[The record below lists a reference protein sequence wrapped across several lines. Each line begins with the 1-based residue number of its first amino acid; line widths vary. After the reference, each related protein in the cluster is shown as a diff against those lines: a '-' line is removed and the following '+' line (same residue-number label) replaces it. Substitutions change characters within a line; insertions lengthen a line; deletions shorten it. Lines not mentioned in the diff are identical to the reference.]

1 MNLTKALQKAVFW
14 YTTGIILILVFVV
27 DYFIEDYFLQQE
39 IVLQREKAQNEL
51 TTLRARIEGV
61 INANISLVQGFASV
75 IASNPDIDQQY
86 FARIGKDVIEKSS
99 IIQNI
104 AGAPDMVISLMY
116 PLAGNEAAL
125 GLDYSKHPQQK
136 TAALKVIETGKLVLA
151 GPLQLQQGGI
161 GFVARVPVY
170 VTNAV
175 SQGNNQ
181 LWGLLASVF
190 NAEKLYQYSGLR
202 DIDSNLLVAIK
213 GRDAEGSSGAH
224 FFGDKQIYQHFPVSE
239 YINLP
244 YGSWKLSA
252 IPANGWLTQ
261 AENVWLI
268 RGINLILAVI
278 LIGVLLLATIN
289 LEKQNQ
295 LKEGLKSSN
304 ARFTSVLDGMNAV
317 VFVADMQSH
326 EILYANPKAIATFG
340 ENLMGDKCW
349 KRFQVDRNQPCN
361 PCVNDELIDEHG
373 HINPPLSREIQS
385 DFNGIWYQ
393 CETQAIVWDEGRIAR
408 LEVATDISELKR
420 NEQLLSEAHQSLEST
435 AYFDSLTGLPNR
447 RMLTTHFDNMVAC
460 KDDKQHQLIVCYLD
474 LDGFKQIND
483 SYGHEIGDH
492 LLKLIAGRLA
502 ATLREND
509 VVARWGGDEFALV
522 LQVRDM
528 QEATELLNRVLA
540 RVTDS
545 YSYNNYQFD
554 ISASIGVAVY
564 SEGDRNIDALLRQA
578 DQAMYMA
585 KQQGKQRFCFFD
597 VDEDRK
603 QIAIK
608 EQINEIS
615 RAITDREMIL
625 YYQPKL
631 SLSQAKVYGVEVL
644 IRWAHPER
652 GLVQPVDFLPHIRGT
667 HVQTELDW
675 WVIETAINQALQ
687 WQRHHV
693 ELSVS
698 INVSPS
704 TLQQDDFISR
714 LINVLNDRQLKPGI
728 VELEILESDV
738 ADINKIS
745 SVIQKLEKFNLS
757 FALDDYGTGYSS
769 LTYLRQLP
777 VHTLKIDQSFVRD
790 MLVDQDDL
798 SIVEGVI
805 GLARVFEREV
815 IAEGVET
822 IPHGIKLAQL
832 GCYNLQGYCIA
843 RPMPLEQLNDW
854 LARYQ
859 IPPEWMI

>member
-1 MNLTKALQKAVFW
+1 MNLPQALQKTVFW

-27 DYFIEDYFLQQE
+27 DYFVEDYFLQQE
-39 IVLQREKAQNEL
+39 IILQREKAQNEL

-61 INANISLVQGFASV
+61 INSNISLVQGFASV
-75 IASNPDIDQQY
+75 IASNPDIDQPY
-86 FARIGKDVIEKSS
+86 FARIGKDVLEKSS

-104 AGAPDMVISLMY
+104 AGAPDLVISLMY
-116 PLAGNEAAL
+116 PMQGNEAAL

-170 VTNAV
+170 VANAV
-175 SQGNNQ
+175 SQENNQ

-190 NAEKLYQYSGLR
+190 NAEKLYQEAGLR
-202 DIDSNLLVAIK
+202 DNNSNLQVAIK

-239 YINLP
+239 NINLP
-244 YGSWKLSA
+244 YGSWKVSA
-252 IPANGWLTQ
+252 IPAGGWLTQ
-261 AENVWLI
+261 TQNVWMI
-268 RGINLILAVI
+268 RAVNLVCALF
-278 LIGVLLLATIN
+278 LIGILFLIIIN
-289 LEKQNQ
+289 LEKQKQ

-317 VFVADMQSH
+317 VFVSDMQSH

-340 ENLMGDKCW
+340 DNLIGDKCW
-349 KRFQVDRNQPCN
+349 NRFQADQVRPCE
-361 PCVNDELIDEHG
+361 PCLNDKLIDEHG
-373 HINPPLSREIQS
+373 HINPPVSSEIQS
-385 DFNGIWYQ
+385 TFNGIWYQ

-420 NEQLLSEAHQSLEST
+420 NEQLLSEAHQSLETT
-435 AYFDSLTGLPNR
+435 AYYDALTGLPNR
-447 RMLTTHFDNMVAC
+447 RMLTTHFDNMVAR
-460 KDDKQHQLIVCYLD
+460 KEDNQYQLLICYLD
-474 LDGFKQIND
+474 LDGFKLIND
-483 SYGHEIGDH
+483 SYGHEVGDH
-492 LLKLIAGRLA
+492 LLKLIASRLD

-509 VVARWGGDEFALV
+509 VVARWGGDEFALIM
-522 LQVRDM
+522 QVRDM
-528 QEATELLNRVLA
+528 QEATELLNRVLS

-545 YSYNNYQFD
+545 YSFNNYQFD

-564 SEGDRNIDALLRQA
+564 SESDRNIDTLLRQA

-615 RAITDREMIL
+615 RAIAEQEMVL

-631 SLSQAKVYGVEVL
+631 SLSQAKVYGIEVL
-644 IRWAHPER
+644 IRWAHPSR
-652 GLVQPVDFLPHIRGT
+652 GLIPPVDFLPHIRGT
-667 HVQTELDW
+667 HVQAELDW
-675 WVIETAINQALQ
+675 WVIESAINQALQ

-693 ELSVS
+693 DLSVS
-698 INVSPS
+698 INVSPG
-704 TLQQDDFISR
+704 TLQQDDFITR
-714 LINVLNDRQLKPGI
+714 LIGVLDGRQLKPGI
-728 VELEILESDV
+728 IELEILESDV
-738 ADINKIS
+738 ADINKIAA
-745 SVIQKLEKFNLS
+745 VIQELEKFNFS

-805 GLARVFEREV
+805 GLARVFERDV

-822 IPHGIKLAQL
+822 IEHGIKLAQL

-859 IPPEWMI
+859 IPPEWLI